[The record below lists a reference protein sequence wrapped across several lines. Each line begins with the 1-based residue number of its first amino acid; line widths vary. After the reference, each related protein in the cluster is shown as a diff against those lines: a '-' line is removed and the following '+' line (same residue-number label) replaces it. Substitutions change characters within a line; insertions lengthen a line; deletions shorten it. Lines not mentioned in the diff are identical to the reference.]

1 MAEVA
6 CVDGLILCLL
16 PLPCLGRDGVPYEV
30 TLRLERAG
38 RPFGEVGE
46 RCGFFL
52 ATLAKQ
58 LRGAREAE
66 GSDGFPDG
74 EGRDQE
80 LLSLRARDP
89 DDVAADGEL
98 RLWLRDAR
106 TWVPGTGGARG
117 RWARQ
122 RHAVLDVWGPS
133 GTGVRAVLD
142 SDGLLALLDAFAADC
157 RAVGAG

>member
-1 MAEVA
+1 MAEVV
-6 CVDGLILCLL
+6 CVDGSLLCLL
-16 PLPCLGRDGVPYEV
+16 PVPCLGRDGIPYEV
-30 TLRLERAG
+30 TLRLERDHE
-38 RPFGEVGE
+38 PFGEIGE

-52 ATLAKQ
+52 AQTAEKV
-58 LRGAREAE
+58 RAAREAH
-66 GSDGFPDG
+66 GPGALPDG
-74 EGRDQE
+74 DGRDCE

-89 DDVAADGEL
+89 DDLTSEGEL

-106 TWVPGTGGARG
+106 RWVPGRGGARG
-117 RWARQ
+117 RWERQ